1 MMCYIMNLTELLIS
15 FIKNTREDITMRIYK
30 LLEGS
35 YSYDRNVEK
44 GENNLYTQDDVIF
57 WAYDVANMIMDESED
72 NERIV
77 VDNIDS
83 ALDVLE
89 SANEYFELVTNI
101 K

>member
-1 MMCYIMNLTELLIS
+1 M
-15 FIKNTREDITMRIYK
+15 KIYK

-35 YSYDRNVEK
+35 YSYDRNVEQ
-44 GENNLYTQDDVIF
+44 GEGSLYTQEDVIF

-72 NERIV
+72 DECIV
-77 VDNIDS
+77 VDNIDN

-89 SANEYFELVTNI
+89 GANEYLELVTNL

>member
-1 MMCYIMNLTELLIS
+1 
-15 FIKNTREDITMRIYK
+15 MRIYK

-35 YSYDRNVEK
+35 YSYNRNVEQ
-44 GENNLYTQDDVIF
+44 GEGNLYTQEDVIL
-57 WAYDVANMIMDESED
+57 WAYDVANMMMDESED
-72 NERIV
+72 SECIV

-89 SANEYFELVTNI
+89 SANEYLELFTNL

>member
-1 MMCYIMNLTELLIS
+1 
-15 FIKNTREDITMRIYK
+15 MRIYK

-35 YSYDRNVEK
+35 YSYDRNVEQ

-72 NERIV
+72 DECIV
-77 VDNIDS
+77 VDDVES
-83 ALDVLE
+83 ALNVLE
-89 SANEYFELVTNI
+89 SANEYLELVANL

>member
-1 MMCYIMNLTELLIS
+1 MV
-15 FIKNTREDITMRIYK
+15 IYK

-35 YSYDRNVEK
+35 YSYDRNIEQ
-44 GENNLYTQDDVIF
+44 GENNLYSQDDVMD

-72 NERIV
+72 NECIV

-89 SANEYFELVTNI
+89 SANEYLELVTNLQ
-101 K
+101 

>member
-1 MMCYIMNLTELLIS
+1 
-15 FIKNTREDITMRIYK
+15 MRIYK

-35 YSYDRNVEK
+35 YSYDRNIEQ

-57 WAYDVANMIMDESED
+57 WAHDVANMIMDESED
-72 NERIV
+72 NECIV

-89 SANEYFELVTNI
+89 SANEYLELFPNL

>member
-1 MMCYIMNLTELLIS
+1 MV
-15 FIKNTREDITMRIYK
+15 IYK

-35 YSYDRNVEK
+35 YSYDRNIEQ
-44 GENNLYTQDDVIF
+44 GEDNLYSQDDVMD

-72 NERIV
+72 DECIV

-89 SANEYFELVTNI
+89 SANEYLELVTNLQ
-101 K
+101 

>member
-1 MMCYIMNLTELLIS
+1 MV
-15 FIKNTREDITMRIYK
+15 IYK

-35 YSYDRNVEK
+35 YSYDRNIEQ
-44 GENNLYTQDDVIF
+44 GENNLYSQDDVMD

-72 NERIV
+72 DECIV
-77 VDNIDS
+77 VDNIDN

-89 SANEYFELVTNI
+89 SANEYLELVTNL